1 MYIEFKNKPIIIGI
15 VNFHKDIFLHNLE
28 IPDIYHN
35 KAIRSGQ
42 PHNPIVGQLQ
52 PYYDSP
58 KENTIMWPHR
68 YNEDKQPEIIENLDL
83 SPYYVL
89 LTQKL
94 NLSKEEYYEKLGRA
108 KAVFSCSLH
117 ENLGISMMEGCLA
130 GAIPIVP
137 DRASYSEMYK
147 DVFKYPSVWT
157 ESYGNYLEHKEELED
172 FIITLCD
179 NYDIVKKEY
188 LDEQVEV
195 LTHNFLSADIMFD
208 NILEI

>member
-1 MYIEFKNKPIIIGI
+1 
-15 VNFHKDIFLHNLE
+15 
-28 IPDIYHN
+28 
-35 KAIRSGQ
+35 
-42 PHNPIVGQLQ
+42 
-52 PYYDSP
+52 
-58 KENTIMWPHR
+58 MWPHR
-68 YNEDKQPEIIENLDL
+68 YNEDKQPEIIENIDL
-83 SPYYVL
+83 SPYNIIV
-89 LTQKL
+89 TQNL
-94 NLSKEEYYEKLGRA
+94 NLSKEDYYKTMGQAR
-108 KAVFSCSLH
+108 AVFSCSLH

-147 DVFKYPSVWT
+147 DVFKYPSIWT

-172 FIITLCD
+172 FVVDLCD